1 MIKRTVLFSVL
12 FALLLAVQAMAAQL
26 AVKVD
31 RANIRSGP
39 GTDNEI
45 LWSVGK
51 YYPLDVIKKS
61 GNWYKTRDFENDVGW
76 IFHTLIEKIPT
87 VIVKVPLVNIRK
99 GPGTNFRALFQAEKG
114 VSFKLLSEQGKW
126 FKIKHADGEI
136 GWIHRSMVWGY

>member
-1 MIKRTVLFSVL
+1 MIKRTILFSVL

-39 GTDNEI
+39 GTDNE
-45 LWSVGK
+45 
-51 YYPLDVIKKS
+51 PLDVIKKS

-76 IFHTLIEKIPT
+76 IFHTLVEKIST
-87 VIVKVPLVNIRK
+87 VTVKVPLVNIRT

-114 VSFKLLSEQGKW
+114 VSFKLLSEKGKW

-136 GWIHRSMVWGY
+136 GWIHRSMVWGH

>member
-12 FALLLAVQAMAAQL
+12 FALLFAAQAVAAQL

-39 GTDNEI
+39 GTDHEI

-51 YYPLDVIKKS
+51 YYPLDLIKKS

-76 IFHTLIEKIPT
+76 IFHALIEKIPT

-99 GPGTNFRALFQAEKG
+99 GPGANSRVFFQAEKG
-114 VSFKLLSEQGKW
+114 VSFKLLDEKGEW
-126 FKIKHADGEI
+126 LKIRHADGEI
-136 GWIHRSMVWGY
+136 GWIHRSMVWGH

>member
-1 MIKRTVLFSVL
+1 MIKRTALFSVL
-12 FALLLAVQAMAAQL
+12 FALLTTQAMAAQL

-39 GTDNEI
+39 GTDHEI

-76 IFHTLIEKIPT
+76 IFHTLTKKIPT
-87 VIVKVPLVNIRK
+87 IIVKVPLVNIRK
-99 GPGTNFRALFQAEKG
+99 GPGTSFRVFFQAEKG
-114 VSFKLLSEQGKW
+114 VSFKLLDEKAKW
-126 FKIKHADGEI
+126 FKVKHTDGEI
-136 GWIHRSMVWGY
+136 GWIHKSMVWGY